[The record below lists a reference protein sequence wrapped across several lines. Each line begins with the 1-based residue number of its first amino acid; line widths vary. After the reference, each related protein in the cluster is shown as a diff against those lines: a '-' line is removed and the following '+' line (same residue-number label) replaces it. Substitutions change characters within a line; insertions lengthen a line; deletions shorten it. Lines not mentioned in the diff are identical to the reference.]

1 MIQNRK
7 LQDSKKPDMGNDLK
21 QLMQYI
27 KDHPIQFGDSF
38 DSPSLAGLYWLYSES
53 HKMSDTRSKA
63 AAQNLYEQLCDMS
76 VEDVDTIFALANT
89 LNAEHERIAFQT
101 GVRLGVQLV
110 MELMG
115 EQIR

>member
-1 MIQNRK
+1 MQSRK

-53 HKMSDTRSKA
+53 HKMSELHSRRASDWGA
-63 AAQNLYEQLCDMS
+63 ADDGINGGADGINISASRTYPRGYRIESCLRNQKQNL
-76 VEDVDTIFALANT
+76 I
-89 LNAEHERIAFQT
+89 
-101 GVRLGVQLV
+101 
-110 MELMG
+110 
-115 EQIR
+115 